1 MFEPFTLVI
10 PADPRF
16 HHMASDV
23 AGRLAELSGGSAAAL
38 SAEITKALAAVAAG
52 AAPGEHVEFT
62 FRRAEQSVAVD
73 ISRGSQTKTITCPL

>member
-38 SAEITKALAAVAAG
+38 SGEVTKALTAVAAG
-52 AAPGEHVEFT
+52 AAPGEHVQFT

-73 ISRGSQTKTITCPL
+73 ISRGSETKTITCPL